1 MTGAHQQGAAE
12 ARGGPRPRKAR
23 GGEPEVVR
31 VRLLGGFLVSVGSRS
46 IGDQGWRLKKAAG
59 LIKLL
64 ALAEGRRLRREQAME
79 LLWPDLDPESA
90 LNNLHYALHVARRI
104 LEPAD
109 PDGGTSRYLT
119 LRNDRLALCPDG
131 SLWVDVEAFEGAA
144 HTARGAREPAAYR
157 AAIDLYAGELLPQDR
172 YEPWAEERRAQ
183 LRGLYLLLLTELAA
197 LREERGE
204 YEPAAESLARVV
216 AKEPTEEGAHLGL
229 MRLYALSGRRR
240 EALGQYERLREVLSR
255 TFGTEPGAE
264 ATRLWQAIRAG
275 SFPHHPDSLSAEGAP
290 SAAPAAA
297 GVRRLDN
304 LPLAH
309 TSFVGR
315 GRERLEVKRL
325 LAMTGLLTLTGA
337 GGSGKTRLALEVAR
351 DLVGAYPDGVWLV
364 ELAPLSEAAL
374 VPKAVAEALGVPERS
389 AEPLAE
395 TLSDLLRERHLL
407 VIMDNC
413 EHLLESIAQ
422 LVNPLLDSCP
432 RLRFLA
438 TSREAL
444 GVQGEL
450 RWSVPP
456 LSMPDFRGATSSEV
470 FGSPEEVEAYES
482 VRLFVERAR
491 GRDPTFSL
499 SPKNAPAVA
508 DICRVLEGIPLA
520 IELAAA
526 RVGIMSAGQISERL
540 AGSLKLLRDRSMA
553 HPPRQ
558 RTLRG
563 TLEWSYGLLL
573 EDEKQLFGRLAAFAG
588 GWTPGAAEA
597 VGVGRGDVLEV
608 LNGLVEKSLVVTEAS
623 GGDHAVRYRL
633 LEPIR
638 QYARE
643 KLGEGGESE
652 TVLRRHAGFFLAL
665 AEEARPRLRG
675 PEVAEWSQRLETEH
689 DNMRAALSF
698 ALEREEEELA
708 LRMAGAL
715 GTFWY
720 MHSHSDE
727 GRRWLEGALA
737 RDKGAPAALRISA
750 LEALYWLAFD
760 QWDHD
765 RADEVAREANELGA
779 RVEIGGGLAA
789 TLKIMSAGPLWVRGD
804 YERGRA
810 LLEEGLRIGR
820 EAGDK
825 VIIAEALMQLAGTAW
840 VMGDIERGNGIYQE
854 GIDLCREA
862 GYTFR
867 LPDFL
872 LSLGYQLLLEGDY
885 ARGATLNE
893 EAAAVS
899 RGQGYRRGLNLALD
913 NQGWAA
919 LLQGYYDR
927 AKPFYEESLMVCE
940 ALGDRACAS
949 ESLDGLAC
957 VAAARGEPTR
967 AARLFGAAEGMR
979 ETLSE
984 AVAFQHT
991 PEEAAW
997 REPHR
1002 VKARTRVGEAKWEE
1016 TLGKGR
1022 AMGLKEAIEYALSAE
1037 EEHVP
1042 PTLVPEQEPPPL
1054 DQRAQDLTARE
1065 QEITVLVGRGLT
1077 NRQIARELSI
1087 SEHTVAN
1094 HVRKVLKKLGVRS
1107 RAQIPSSP
1115 RR

>member
-1 MTGAHQQGAAE
+1 
-12 ARGGPRPRKAR
+12 
-23 GGEPEVVR
+23 VR
-31 VRLLGGFLVSVGSRS
+31 VRVLGGFRVSVGPRN
-46 IGDQGWRLKKAAG
+46 IGEGEWRLKKAAS
-59 LIKLL
+59 LVKLL
-64 ALAEGRRLRREQAME
+64 ALAEGRRLHREQAME
-79 LLWPDLDPESA
+79 LLWPGLDPESA

-109 PDGGTSRYLT
+109 PDGGTSHYLT
-119 LRNDRLALCPDG
+119 LRNDRLALSPEG

-144 HTARGAREPAAYR
+144 DTARGSREPAAYR

-183 LRGLYLLLLTELAA
+183 LRGLYLSLLTELAA
-197 LREERGE
+197 LHEERGE
-204 YEPAAESLARVV
+204 YGPAVESLRRVV
-216 AKEPTEEGAHLGL
+216 AEERTEEGAHVGL

-240 EALGQYERLREVLSR
+240 EALGQYERLREILSR
-255 TFGTEPGAE
+255 TLGTEPGAE
-264 ATRLWQAIRAG
+264 ATRLWQEIRAG
-275 SFPHHPDSLSAEGAP
+275 AFPHHADSLSAEEAP
-290 SAAPAAA
+290 SAAGAAA
-297 GVRRLDN
+297 GIRKLDN

-374 VPKAVAEALGVPERS
+374 VPKAVAEAMGVPERS
-389 AEPLAE
+389 SEPLAE
-395 TLSDLLRERHLL
+395 TLADLLRDRHLL
-407 VIMDNC
+407 LIMDNC
-413 EHLLESIAQ
+413 EHLLEPIAQ
-422 LVNPLLDSCP
+422 LVNQLLDSCP

-444 GVQGEL
+444 GAQGEL

-456 LSMPDFRGATSSEV
+456 LSMPDTRGAPLSEF
-470 FGSPEEVEAYES
+470 FGVPEKLEAYES

-526 RVGIMSAGQISERL
+526 RAGILSPWQISERL
-540 AGSLKLLRDRSMA
+540 VGSLRLLRDRGTRQ
-553 HPPRQ
+553 PPRQ
-558 RTLRG
+558 RTLQT

-573 EDEKQLFGRLAAFAG
+573 EDEKQLFGRLSAFAG
-588 GWTPGAAEA
+588 GWTLEAAVA
-597 VGVGRGDVLEV
+597 VGGGQGDIPDALS
-608 LNGLVEKSLVVTEAS
+608 GLVEKSLVVAEAS
-623 GGDHAVRYRL
+623 EGDDAARYRL

-643 KLGEGGESE
+643 KLEEGGESKM
-652 TVLRRHAGFFLAL
+652 VLRRHADFFLAL
-665 AEEARPRLRG
+665 AEGARPGLRG
-675 PEVAEWSQRLETEH
+675 PEVGEWSGRLETEH

-698 ALEREEEELA
+698 ALESEEAGLA
-708 LRMAGAL
+708 LRLAAAL

-727 GRRWLEGALA
+727 GRKWLETALA
-737 RDKGAPAALRISA
+737 MDKGAPTVSRIGA

-765 RADEVAREANELGA
+765 RAEAVAREANELGTG
-779 RVEIGGGLAA
+779 VEIAGGLTA

-804 YERGRA
+804 YERGQA

-825 VIIAEALMQLAGTAW
+825 VIVAEALMQLAGTAW
-840 VMGDIERGNGIYQE
+840 GMGDIERGNEIYQE

-872 LSLGYQLLLEGDY
+872 LSLGYQLILEGDY
-885 ARGATLNE
+885 ERGAALNE

-899 RGQGYRRGLNLALD
+899 RRHGYGRGLNLALD
-913 NQGWAA
+913 NQGWAS
-919 LLQGYYDR
+919 LLQGDYDR
-927 AKPFYEESLMVCE
+927 AKPFYEESLAVSKE
-940 ALGDRACAS
+940 LGDKACAS

-957 VAAARGEPTR
+957 VAAARGELLK

-979 ETLSE
+979 ETLGE
-984 AVAFQHT
+984 AVAFWHT

-997 REPHR
+997 REPSR
-1002 VKARTRVGEAKWEE
+1002 ARARSRVGEAAWEE
-1016 TLGKGR
+1016 TLTEGR
-1022 AMGLKEAIEYALSAE
+1022 AMGLKEAIGYALSAE
-1037 EEHVP
+1037 EEQVP
-1042 PTLVPEQEPPPL
+1042 TTLGAVPEREPLLL
-1054 DQRAQDLTARE
+1054 DHRTEDLTARE
-1065 QEITVLVGRGLT
+1065 QEISVLVGRGLT
-1077 NRQIARELSI
+1077 NRQIATELSI

-1115 RR
+1115 GR

>member
-1 MTGAHQQGAAE
+1 M
-12 ARGGPRPRKAR
+12 
-23 GGEPEVVR
+23 
-31 VRLLGGFLVSVGSRS
+31 LGGFRVSVGPRN
-46 IGDQGWRLKKAAG
+46 IGEGEWRLKKAAS
-59 LIKLL
+59 LVKLL
-64 ALAEGRRLRREQAME
+64 ALAEGRRLHREQAME
-79 LLWPDLDPESA
+79 LLWPGLDPEGA

-119 LRNDRLALCPDG
+119 LRDDRLALSPDG

-144 HTARGAREPAAYR
+144 DTARGSREPAAYR

-172 YEPWAEERRAQ
+172 YEPWAEERRAH

-197 LREERGE
+197 LHEERGE
-204 YEPAAESLARVV
+204 YGPAVESLVRVV
-216 AKEPTEEGAHLGL
+216 AEERTEEGAHVGL

-264 ATRLWQAIRAG
+264 ATRLWQEIRA
-275 SFPHHPDSLSAEGAP
+275 SAFPRHPDSLSAEETP
-290 SAAPAAA
+290 SAAGAAA
-297 GVRRLDN
+297 GVRKLDN

-337 GGSGKTRLALEVAR
+337 GGCGKTRLALELAR

-395 TLSDLLRERHLL
+395 TLADLLRDRHLL
-407 VIMDNC
+407 LIMDNC

-456 LSMPDFRGATSSEV
+456 LSMPNSRGTPSSEV
-470 FGSPEEVEAYES
+470 FSSPEELEAYES

-491 GRDPTFSL
+491 GRDPTFYL

-508 DICRVLEGIPLA
+508 DICRRLEGIPLA

-526 RVGIMSAGQISERL
+526 RVGILSAGQISERL
-540 AGSLKLLRDRSMA
+540 AGSLKLLSNRSRTQ
-553 HPPRQ
+553 PPRQ

-563 TLEWSYGLLL
+563 TLDWSYGLLH
-573 EDEKQLFGRLAAFAG
+573 EVERRLFARLSVFAG
-588 GWTPGAAEA
+588 GWTLGAAE
-597 VGVGRGDVLEV
+597 VVGGGVGQGAIPDALS
-608 LNGLVEKSLVVTEAS
+608 GLVEKSLVVAGAS
-623 GGDHAVRYRL
+623 EGDDRVRYRL

-643 KLGEGGESE
+643 KLEEGGESE
-652 TVLRRHAGFFLAL
+652 TVLRRHADFFLAL
-665 AEEARPRLRG
+665 AEGARPRLRG
-675 PEVAEWSQRLETEH
+675 PEVGEWSGRLETEH

-698 ALEREEEELA
+698 ALETGETGLA
-708 LRMAGAL
+708 LRLAAAL

-727 GRRWLEGALA
+727 GRNWLETALA

-750 LEALYWLAFD
+750 LEALYWLTFD

-765 RADEVAREANELGA
+765 RAEAVAREANELGA
-779 RVEIGGGLAA
+779 RVEIQRGLAA
-789 TLKIMSAGPLWVRGD
+789 SLKIMSAGPLWVRGD
-804 YERGRA
+804 HERGQA

-820 EAGDK
+820 EAGDE
-825 VIIAEALMQLAGTAW
+825 VIVAEALMQLAGTAW
-840 VMGDIERGNGIYQE
+840 VMGDIERGNEIYRE
-854 GIDLCREA
+854 GIELCREA

-885 ARGATLNE
+885 ERGAALNE

-899 RGQGYRRGLNLALD
+899 RGHGYGRGLNLALD

-919 LLQGYYDR
+919 LLRGDHDR
-927 AKPFYEESLMVCE
+927 AKPFYEESLVVCE

-957 VAAARGEPTR
+957 VAAARGEPLK
-967 AARLFGAAEGMR
+967 AARLFGAAEALR

-997 REPHR
+997 REPSR
-1002 VKARTRVGEAKWEE
+1002 AGARSRLGEAAWEE

-1042 PTLVPEQEPPPL
+1042 TTLVAVPEREPLPL
-1054 DQRAQDLTARE
+1054 DHRTQDLTARE
-1065 QEITVLVGRGLT
+1065 REIAHLVGRGLT
-1077 NRQIARELSI
+1077 NRRIATELSI